1 MLLQI
6 GLSSR
11 LGSKCYYGSIGF
23 LLLLSPNV
31 ITDGTFITLWSSY
44 YTCAFYKPRHEG
56 GNKFPRVPTNTVE
69 TPECKL
75 DCQPGAVR
83 ECRPAKTEK
92 LIATHPIIGNRY
104 LPQTGKTEPSTTSV
118 KKLTKEKEY
127 VTSPWRKSEVRRPST
142 WSTKLCIPREQHS
155 QNHLT
160 ELHIYIA
167 NILHWLRL

>member
-23 LLLLSPNV
+23 LLLVSPNV

-44 YTCAFYKPRHEG
+44 YTCTFYKPRHEG
-56 GNKFPRVPTNTVE
+56 GNKFPRVPANTVE

-75 DCQPGAVR
+75 KLDCQPGAVQ
-83 ECRPAKTEK
+83 ECGPAKTEK
-92 LIATHPIIGNRY
+92 LIATHPVIGNRY

-127 VTSPWRKSEVRRPST
+127 VASPWRKSEDRRPST
-142 WSTKLCIPREQHS
+142 WSNKIVCSKRAALAESPD
-155 QNHLT
+155 
-160 ELHIYIA
+160 
-167 NILHWLRL
+167 